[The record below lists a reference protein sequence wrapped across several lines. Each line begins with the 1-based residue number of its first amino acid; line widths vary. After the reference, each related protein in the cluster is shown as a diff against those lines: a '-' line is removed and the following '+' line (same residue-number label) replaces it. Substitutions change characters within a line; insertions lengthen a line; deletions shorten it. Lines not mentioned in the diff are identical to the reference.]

1 MVKTEGGPKCSPP
14 SPTDESKGRT
24 PGVFRDKAGYNGYQ
38 NLYTKKAY
46 TKAAISSS
54 RYARNNYSQ
63 ETSPTTEE
71 QFRSRALSG
80 PGDLDTETKKPI
92 ATTELPHNHAPRG
105 SKEERG
111 DTGESGGNRR

>member
-1 MVKTEGGPKCSPP
+1 MLPP
-14 SPTDESKGRT
+14 PPPRMSRRVAHQVYFGIRQGTMATKI
-24 PGVFRDKAGYNGYQ
+24 FIQ
-38 NLYTKKAY
+38 KKAY

-105 SKEERG
+105 SKEERL
-111 DTGESGGNRR
+111 SLIHI